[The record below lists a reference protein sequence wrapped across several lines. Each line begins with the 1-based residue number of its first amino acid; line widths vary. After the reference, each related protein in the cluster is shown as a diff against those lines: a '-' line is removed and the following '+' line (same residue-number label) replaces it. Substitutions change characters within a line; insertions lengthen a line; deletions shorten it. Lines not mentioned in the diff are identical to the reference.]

1 MYAQNTVVITIL
13 VYLLLFVSG
22 TSRYELA
29 PDKLIILVFFISL
42 AAWYLYTDRKISSA
56 FLLYLTAFA
65 VLLLLLS
72 LYTGGSLS
80 VESGIKSSIKLV
92 LAYLILRTVGAR
104 FTEIY
109 IKVVVFLAAISLLG
123 YLIDVFNLFDS
134 LITKLPRVGN
144 MGYEGFLYTF
154 RHAYHPVRN
163 NSIFFEPG
171 AYQAF
176 LNAAIFM
183 IVFTKTGM
191 SNGSKWKCLAIL
203 VASLATTGSTT
214 GYLIFALLFSL
225 FLYRS
230 ELATFTQKVF
240 IVGLI
245 LLVTTIFSVQFY
257 STVVTK
263 LSDYLDPDI
272 NRSGYSAENRSF
284 DLQTD
289 LIIIKKHVFG
299 LGFEKYKKEFKYIS
313 GVSAD
318 AQEGSSNGVTSLLA
332 NYGLPFGTFIFLSYF
347 LALKLLLKDMVLA
360 ITAYITFLM
369 FLWGES
375 YYSLAPICF
384 AIITAA
390 FVYTESELEA
400 EHKADRI

>member
-22 TSRYELA
+22 TSRYEQA

-104 FTEIY
+104 FTEVY
-109 IKVVVFLAAISLLG
+109 IKVVVFLAAISLIG
-123 YLIDVFNLFDS
+123 NLIDVFNLLDS
-134 LITKLPRVGN
+134 LVAKLPRVGN

-171 AYQAF
+171 AYQGF

-183 IVFTKTGM
+183 VVFTKTGM
-191 SNGSKWKCLAIL
+191 SNGSKWKSLAIL
-203 VASLATTGSTT
+203 VAALATTGSTT
-214 GYLIFALLFSL
+214 GYLIFALLFTL
-225 FLYRS
+225 YLYRS
-230 ELATFTQKVF
+230 ELATTKQKLF
-240 IVGLI
+240 SIGLI
-245 LLVTTIFSVQFY
+245 VFVATIFSVQFY

-272 NRSGYSAENRSF
+272 NRRGWSAENRSF

-299 LGFEKYKKEFKYIS
+299 LGFDEYQKEFKYIS
-313 GVSAD
+313 GFKSD
-318 AQEGSSNGVTSLLA
+318 TREGSSNGVTSLLA
-332 NYGLPFGTFIFLSYF
+332 NYGLPFGVFIFVSYF
-347 LALKLLLKDMVLA
+347 LALRLMLKDMVLA
-360 ITAYITFLM
+360 TTAYIMFLM

-375 YYSLAPICF
+375 YYNLAPICL
-384 AIITAA
+384 AIIAAA
-390 FVYTESELEA
+390 FVYQGAESNA
-400 EHKADRI
+400 AHKADRI